1 MKTGRARF
9 NDLLENS
16 RWNPAYYLDYD
27 VRISKSEFPMMRVGE
42 LITEQTKA
50 IEPKLQPR
58 KIFNYLGLENVESN
72 TGDLVKF
79 HSRNGIEVK
88 SRSKIFSQFDV
99 LYGRLRPNLNKVY
112 IAAGQGVDEGICS
125 TEFYVLRPK
134 SEHVRPYLFRSV
146 LASCFVSSVVG
157 RFQTGTALPRL
168 QKDDLFSIQVPVP
181 PLDYQLEL
189 EEFII
194 QADIERRELKQRLL
208 EMPFENMSKIEASL
222 KASKSIW

>member
-1 MKTGRARF
+1 
-9 NDLLENS
+9 
-16 RWNPAYYLDYD
+16 
-27 VRISKSEFPMMRVGE
+27 MMRVGE

-157 RFQTGTALPRL
+157 RFQT
-168 QKDDLFSIQVPVP
+168 DDLFSIQVPVP